1 MNHDHLDPIN
11 ALYMPELADTM
22 FATDFLMRAKEGVRN
37 IAFALTETA
46 SPEAR
51 ELLKVMLRQAI
62 ALHREITELMVDK
75 KWFHPYEFGE
85 QYKLDQLSANNTV
98 LVGRMNL
105 FPDDT
110 SRKGMFDRTPDESA
124 RGREMQHESRNV
136 PRH

>member
-11 ALYMPELADTM
+11 ALHMPELADMTL
-22 FATDFLMRAKEGVRN
+22 ATDFLTRAKQGVRN
-37 IAFALTETA
+37 LAFALTETA

-62 ALHREITELMVDK
+62 SLHQEITALMVEK

-98 LVGRMNL
+98 LIGKMKL
-105 FPDDT
+105 FPEDT
-110 SRKGMFDRTPDESA
+110 SRKGMFDQAPDEFSK
-124 RGREMQHESRNV
+124 GSDKNT
-136 PRH
+136 